1 MEFKILNFVK
11 NLDMNKIEFL
21 KEVSFKSNASLKDC
35 KKIFSNAYYI
45 ICDCLKKGEIVNFY
59 GFGKFYVKRRSER
72 LIKSNMFLENK
83 LLPPK
88 YLPAFKIGKCFKEI
102 IR

>member
-1 MEFKILNFVK
+1 
-11 NLDMNKIEFL
+11 MNKLEFL
-21 KEVSFKSNASLKDC
+21 KEVSFKSNVCLKDC
-35 KKIFSNAYYI
+35 KNIFINSYNI
-45 ICDCLKKGEIVNFY
+45 ICDCLKKGETVNFY
-59 GFGKFYVKRRSER
+59 GFGKFYVKRIGER
-72 LIKSNMFLENK
+72 LIKNNKFLKNK